1 MSEIDGGENHA
12 EQDAAVVAAATHI
25 FARLRRRW
33 CVGRSTLTR
42 FGGISTLQT
51 RLVRDDEIFQFNDKT
66 KSIDLTY
73 GRASNKSC
81 LSDVCCS

>member
-25 FARLRRRW
+25 ARLLRRW

-51 RLVRDDEIFQFNDKT
+51 RLVRDDEMIQAKV
-66 KSIDLTY
+66 KSYQVKRLERVTRTGKPDETL
-73 GRASNKSC
+73 
-81 LSDVCCS
+81 